1 MKGSNSQP
9 GPLIDRSKYQG
20 RVSGLHPAG
29 SREAGRQ
36 PEPEGKGLLQ
46 SWPPP
51 TGILHQTGSWL
62 SVAKHVFLE
71 SWMADFWLLPG
82 G

>member
-9 GPLIDRSKYQG
+9 GPLIER
-20 RVSGLHPAG
+20 

-51 TGILHQTGSWL
+51 TGILHQTESWL

>member
-9 GPLIDRSKYQG
+9 DPLIEQSKYQR

-29 SREAGRQ
+29 SGEAGRQ
-36 PEPEGKGLLQ
+36 PEPEGKELLQ
-46 SWPPP
+46 SQPPQ

-62 SVAKHVFLE
+62 LAAKHVFLE
-71 SWMADFWLLPG
+71 SWMADF
-82 G
+82 